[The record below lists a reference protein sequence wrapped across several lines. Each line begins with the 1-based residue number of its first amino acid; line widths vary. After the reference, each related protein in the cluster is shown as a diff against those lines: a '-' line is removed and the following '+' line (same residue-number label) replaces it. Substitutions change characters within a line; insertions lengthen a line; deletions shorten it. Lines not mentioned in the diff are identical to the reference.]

1 MIKNINLAAYNIFIV
16 RRWYNFILT
25 IPDGFML
32 ILETLKVLLIYYL

>member
-16 RRWYNFILT
+16 RRCYNFILT

-32 ILETLKVLLIYYL
+32 ILETLKVFLIYYL